1 MSISEEKIIN
11 LIAGI
16 LEVEIG
22 IINKEL
28 AVGDI
33 PEWDS
38 LAHMRIIAALESDL
52 GVVLDIEQGLEIEDV
67 EDIIDAVIN
76 NE

>member
-22 IINKEL
+22 IIN
-28 AVGDI
+28 
-33 PEWDS
+33 
-38 LAHMRIIAALESDL
+38 
-52 GVVLDIEQGLEIEDV
+52 
-67 EDIIDAVIN
+67 
-76 NE
+76 

>member
-22 IINKEL
+22 I
-28 AVGDI
+28 
-33 PEWDS
+33 
-38 LAHMRIIAALESDL
+38 
-52 GVVLDIEQGLEIEDV
+52 
-67 EDIIDAVIN
+67 
-76 NE
+76 

>member
-33 PEWDS
+33 PE
-38 LAHMRIIAALESDL
+38 
-52 GVVLDIEQGLEIEDV
+52 
-67 EDIIDAVIN
+67 
-76 NE
+76 

>member
-22 IINKEL
+22 IINK
-28 AVGDI
+28 
-33 PEWDS
+33 
-38 LAHMRIIAALESDL
+38 
-52 GVVLDIEQGLEIEDV
+52 
-67 EDIIDAVIN
+67 
-76 NE
+76 

>member
-1 MSISEEKIIN
+1 MVYMSISEEKIIN

-38 LAHMRIIAALESDL
+38 LAHMRIIAA
-52 GVVLDIEQGLEIEDV
+52 
-67 EDIIDAVIN
+67 
-76 NE
+76 